1 MNYIDNITL
10 SIYIKLL
17 MGNDVYLNGMSFENR
32 RQLERFASTL
42 DSNFRSDTSQMTIEE
57 EESYND
63 SYQPVIVYNQDLFEV
78 HISCQDNNKL
88 RVFLTEYSQL
98 YYEGE
103 LIENDNINDSF
114 EILNNTLIEITKNI
128 TTNKR
133 RYILTD
139 TKFAPLILARY
150 LENNGFIKDLSISLA
165 PEGEMPYHPMELYEN
180 NEFGDGERSR
190 YWQDYF
196 VCKYTLDMEWY
207 LDKFNR
213 PANKTVTVKRRTTYP
228 KQQQK
233 LLEVIN
239 DWVKVENSYNI
250 ESDRLF
256 SRAKL
261 KLSKQNKDMAISRLN
276 KCYQE
281 INNTTITLVKKSK
294 KTGYYE
300 ISREF
305 QPDTEN

>member
-128 TTNKR
+128 TTNKK

-150 LENNGFIKDLSISLA
+150 LENNNFIKDLDIRLA
-165 PEGEMPYHPMELYEN
+165 TEDEMPYHPMELYED
-180 NEFGDGERSR
+180 NEFGDVEKTQ

-196 VCKYTLDMEWY
+196 ICKYTLDMEWY
-207 LDKFNR
+207 LDKFSR
-213 PANKTVTVKRRTTYP
+213 TASKTVTVKRRTTYP

-233 LLEVIN
+233 LLDVITK
-239 DWVKVENSYNI
+239 WVKVEKRYQI
-250 ESDRLF
+250 DPESLF
-256 SRAKL
+256 NRAKL
-261 KLSKQNKDMAISRLN
+261 KLKAKNEDMAISRLN
-276 KCYQE
+276 MCYKE
-281 INNTTITLVKKSK
+281 INNTTTALIKKNK
-294 KTGYYE
+294 GTGFYE
-300 ISREF
+300 ISKDF
-305 QPDTEN
+305 QPDSEN

>member
-1 MNYIDNITL
+1 M
-10 SIYIKLL
+10 
-17 MGNDVYLNGMSFENR
+17 
-32 RQLERFASTL
+32 
-42 DSNFRSDTSQMTIEE
+42 
-57 EESYND
+57 
-63 SYQPVIVYNQDLFEV
+63 
-78 HISCQDNNKL
+78 
-88 RVFLTEYSQL
+88 
-98 YYEGE
+98 
-103 LIENDNINDSF
+103 
-114 EILNNTLIEITKNI
+114 
-128 TTNKR
+128 
-133 RYILTD
+133 
-139 TKFAPLILARY
+139 ILARY